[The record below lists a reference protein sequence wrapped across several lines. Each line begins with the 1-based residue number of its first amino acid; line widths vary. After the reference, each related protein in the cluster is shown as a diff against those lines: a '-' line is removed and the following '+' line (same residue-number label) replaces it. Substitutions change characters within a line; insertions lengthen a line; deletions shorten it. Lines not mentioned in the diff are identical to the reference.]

1 MPSLETGINPSPL
14 AFPGIVF
21 RASAEDLPQP
31 SAPHRTAPHNDQAV
45 NVTRLPRLPFS
56 WFKHPTAAMTCHTKR
71 IWRHS
76 GRSAAKTQVIAQP
89 RWGA

>member
-31 SAPHRTAPHNDQAV
+31 SAPHRTAPH
-45 NVTRLPRLPFS
+45 R
-56 WFKHPTAAMTCHTKR
+56 TAPHRTMIKL
-71 IWRHS
+71 
-76 GRSAAKTQVIAQP
+76 
-89 RWGA
+89 